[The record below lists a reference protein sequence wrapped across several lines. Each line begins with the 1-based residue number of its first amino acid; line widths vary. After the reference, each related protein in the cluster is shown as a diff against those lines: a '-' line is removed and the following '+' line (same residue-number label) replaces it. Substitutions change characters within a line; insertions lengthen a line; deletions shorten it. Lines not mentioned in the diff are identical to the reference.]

1 MQIEVETVDKTGT
14 FLGSL
19 WDAKGNVSVALLEN
33 GLAKLHPMFSPER
46 TTEGHL
52 LVQAQARAKKQ
63 LLKVPMQSLIHFL
76 LKHLFEAK
84 IAIQVN
90 SFTVR
95 GYVHGGQ
102 GRSGNFM
109 VNPTAFGGCNTIILP
124 V

>member
-1 MQIEVETVDKTGT
+1 
-14 FLGSL
+14 
-19 WDAKGNVSVALLEN
+19 
-33 GLAKLHPMFSPER
+33 MFSPER

-90 SFTVR
+90 SFILR

-109 VNPTAFGGCNTIILP
+109 VNPTAFGGCNTNILL